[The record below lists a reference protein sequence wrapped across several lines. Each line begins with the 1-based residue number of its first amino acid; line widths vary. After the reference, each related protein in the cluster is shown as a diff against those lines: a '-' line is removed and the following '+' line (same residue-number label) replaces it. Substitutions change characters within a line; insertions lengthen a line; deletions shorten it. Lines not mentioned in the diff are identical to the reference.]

1 MEDKPI
7 TMVPMQLKK
16 KLAEKLGRKKKKK
29 HMNDRQYNRKML
41 EEVM

>member
-16 KLAEKLGRKKKKK
+16 KTGRKIG
-29 HMNDRQYNRKML
+29 
-41 EEVM
+41 EEEKEKAHE